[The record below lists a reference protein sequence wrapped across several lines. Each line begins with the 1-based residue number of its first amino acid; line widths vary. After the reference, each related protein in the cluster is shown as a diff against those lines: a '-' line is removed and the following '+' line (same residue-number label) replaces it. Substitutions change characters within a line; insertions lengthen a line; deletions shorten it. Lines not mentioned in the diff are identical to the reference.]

1 MTDFV
6 QNFSKILLCV
16 KMILIPGTVIYFVVD
31 TIYELYLKKRE
42 DEIKIAKILK
52 IINDVLFYIIIGL
65 LVVIC
70 LFLLIVF
77 RNKSVHLINHTMKN
91 LGFHKEHL
99 INQKKKK
106 LTLSLELNNYY
117 ESLAWWMILY
127 LFIITICALIAKII
141 HDPRFLYNLF

>member
-99 INQKKKK
+99 INQKKK
-106 LTLSLELNNYY
+106 N
-117 ESLAWWMILY
+117 
-127 LFIITICALIAKII
+127 
-141 HDPRFLYNLF
+141 